1 MCSTFSDALSDSTSA
16 SSTVTHVGNCTGDL
30 SSIASGT
37 NSTSRTSDD
46 GNLDDILLV
55 GNLDDILLVPSVKS
69 TSQAKSVN
77 STARCIT
84 NDSFVQ
90 EIEDKEERRGNDC

>member
-1 MCSTFSDALSDSTSA
+1 MTNMCSTFSDALSDSTSA

-46 GNLDDILLV
+46 GNLDDILL
-55 GNLDDILLVPSVKS
+55 IPSVKS
-69 TSQAKSVN
+69 TSRAKSVN